1 MSANGQFFM
10 SADTYEPRAGPW
22 GKNYY
27 DKDQPEVWR
36 FEAHSR
42 PYLDSKGKL
51 VKGVGCPG
59 EGKSL
64 DEAWEIKHNLDATG
78 GQFPDD

>member
-1 MSANGQFFM
+1 VRDDSQHCECPVCE
-10 SADTYEPRAGPW
+10 EPW
-22 GKNYY
+22 VKDYY

-64 DEAWEIKHNLDATG
+64 DEAWEIKHYLDATG
-78 GQFPDD
+78 GKFPDG